1 MWAAAFGAVGC
12 LAASLTPT
20 PWRLE
25 ACDGTTKYIT
35 GYHQVSSGAGRQ
47 NLALMGTS
55 GLNFAGYLP
64 LSLENRKKGEA
75 AGRPEVGGSPIILQ
89 KRLSGEAAGNSGPRP
104 TASAP

>member
-1 MWAAAFGAVGC
+1 MGC

-20 PWRLE
+20 PQRLE
-25 ACDGTTKYIT
+25 ARDGTTKYIT